1 MLTGAPAQTV
11 KLAGTTTAGS
21 GLTVMVNV
29 LDCPV
34 QLFNVGI
41 TVMVAVIGKVVVLT
55 AINEGTFS
63 VPELI
68 NPISGRELLHE

>member
-1 MLTGAPAQTV
+1 MLTGAPAQTA

-34 QLFNVGI
+34 QLFKEGV
-41 TVMVAVIGKVVVLT
+41 TVMVAVIGKVVVLI
-55 AINEGTFS
+55 AVNVGTLL
-63 VPELI
+63 VPETTS
-68 NPISGRELLHE
+68 PISGLELVHE